1 MKPLLQ
7 RGFDFWSP
15 DEIAETTIG
24 LTSALCRRLW
34 ASLKE
39 MPSPMSS
46 FECDDRAAYMESNE
60 LRNVWDFFTPEEQQ
74 AINVHAEIYEDR
86 FELEYDRS
94 RAFAEVWG
102 CATSEARRALII
114 LALIEKGQL
123 SEDASAEELA
133 DRHLT
138 LETFTVKQLL
148 TQREMELEWEAQD
161 LAEWLAGQ
169 AEA

>member
-7 RGFDFWSP
+7 RGFGFWSP

-46 FECDDRAAYMESNE
+46 FECDEPAAYAESRE
-60 LRNVWDFFTPEEQQ
+60 LANVWDFFTPEEQH
-74 AINVHAEIYEDR
+74 ALNVHAEICEDVW
-86 FELEYDRS
+86 ELEE
-94 RAFAEVWG
+94 RAEAFSEAWE
-102 CATSEARRALII
+102 CDTSEAKRALII
-114 LALIEKGQL
+114 LALIEEGQL
-123 SEDASAEELA
+123 SKDATAEELA

-138 LETFTVKQLL
+138 LETFADLNQFL
-148 TQREMELEWEAQD
+148 TQWEMKLEREAQD